1 LRKYRRDNHHEWKYI
16 TVYISEDMDLYI
28 YSDYG
33 RILVPLIIVHYDEDG
48 NPYHKLDPENVKRI
62 MSGKGTIDWYLENQI
77 LEYISVE
84 EAHNYL
90 VAESAYDYLNRSNPA
105 RSGANKYN
113 FTHIM
118 IP

>member
-1 LRKYRRDNHHEWKYI
+1 
-16 TVYISEDMDLYI
+16 V

-33 RILVPLIIVHYDEDG
+33 RILVPLVIIHYDKEG
-48 NPYHKLDPENVKRI
+48 NPYHKLTPDNMKTI
-62 MSGKGTIDWYLENQI
+62 MEGKCTIDWYLENQI

-84 EAHNYL
+84 ESHNYL
-90 VAESAYDYLNRSNPA
+90 VAESAYDYLNRSSSDRTDSN
-105 RSGANKYN
+105 RYR